1 MAVENF
7 IEMRDRVADP
17 RFLLRKRVELALE
30 AKYPQLF
37 VPKYSMVTFHRIPY
51 ATAKRRGEIQDR
63 ILTNL
68 CGGLNS
74 VDELDWRKAHELITA
89 EVSPLEIA

>member
-1 MAVENF
+1 
-7 IEMRDRVADP
+7 MRDRVGDP
-17 RFLLRKRVELALE
+17 RFLLRKKVELALE

-63 ILTNL
+63 ILTDL
-68 CGGLNS
+68 CDGLKS
-74 VDELDWRKAHELITA
+74 FDELDWRKADELITA